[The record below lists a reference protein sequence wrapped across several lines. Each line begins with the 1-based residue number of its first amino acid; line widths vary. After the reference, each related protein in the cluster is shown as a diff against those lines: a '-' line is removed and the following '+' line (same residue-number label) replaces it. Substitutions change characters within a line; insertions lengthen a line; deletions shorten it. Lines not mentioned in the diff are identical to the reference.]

1 MEARSYYQN
10 THVGN
15 DPIFDFANALGMR
28 LGYWIGLLM
37 WFVKD
42 YVRVFVLGNFRC
54 FMAERWLE
62 AHPESEE
69 DKNRW
74 MKYAMSTVAALL
86 AAGGMLKVYL
96 LLLCD

>member
-10 THVGN
+10 AHVGN
-15 DPIFDFANALGMR
+15 DPIFDFANTLGMR
-28 LGYWIGLLM
+28 LGRWIGLLM

-42 YVRVFVLGNFRC
+42 YTRVFVLGNFRC
-54 FMAERWLE
+54 VMTERWLE

-74 MKYAMSTVAALL
+74 MKYAMSTVMALL
-86 AAGGMLKVYL
+86 AAGGMLKIYL

>member
-1 MEARSYYQN
+1 MEARSYYQK

-15 DPIFDFANALGMR
+15 DPVFDFANALGIR

-42 YVRVFVLGNFRC
+42 YISVFVLGTLRC
-54 FMAERWLE
+54 LMPATWLE
-62 AHPESEE
+62 AHPESDET
-69 DKNRW
+69 KARW
-74 MKYAMSTVAALL
+74 LKYALSSMAAMM
-86 AAGGMLKVYL
+86 AIVVIMEIYL